1 MTKFRSDVMKLET
14 TNSALTSIMEYLP
27 KIQAKGRVN
36 RARQKLMKK
45 IAEKYQ
51 DFHGDLQSIKAD
63 TEDEQKQLEGFGEL
77 LKEEVVL
84 DMGEH
89 EGLMHTL
96 YEYMLDYP
104 YEIDT
109 TPGSNREPSDAVTHD
124 HIVDVLES
132 AIESNQKNENG
143 DDE

>member
-1 MTKFRSDVMKLET
+1 MKLET
-14 TNSALTSIMEYLP
+14 TNSALTSVMEYLP
-27 KIQAKGRVN
+27 KVQAKGRVN

-51 DFHGDLQSIKAD
+51 DFHGDLQAIKAD
-63 TEDEQKQLEGFGEL
+63 TEDEQKQLEEFGEL

-84 DMGEH
+84 DMSEY

-109 TPGSNREPSDAVTHD
+109 TPGDNNSPSNAVTHD
-124 HIVDVLES
+124 HVIDILEA
-132 AIESNQKNENG
+132 AIETPQTIEK

>member
-1 MTKFRSDVMKLET
+1 MKLAT
-14 TNSALTSIMEYLP
+14 TNSALTSVMEYLP
-27 KIQAKGRVN
+27 KVQAKGRVN

-51 DFHGDLQSIKAD
+51 DFHGDLQAIKAD
-63 TEDEQKQLEGFGEL
+63 TEDEQKQLEEFGEL

-109 TPGSNREPSDAVTHD
+109 TPGNNNSPSNAVTHD

-132 AIESNQKNENG
+132 AIESNQKNEK

>member
-14 TNSALTSIMEYLP
+14 TNSALTSVMEYLP
-27 KIQAKGRVN
+27 KVQAKGRVN

-51 DFHGDLQSIKAD
+51 DFHGDLQAIKAD
-63 TEDEQKQLEGFGEL
+63 TEDEQKQLEEFGEL

-84 DMGEH
+84 DMSEY
-89 EGLMHTL
+89 ESLMHTL

-104 YEIDT
+104 YELDT
-109 TPGSNREPSDAVTHD
+109 TPGENNSPSNAVTHD
-124 HIVDVLES
+124 HVIDILEA
-132 AIESNQKNENG
+132 AIETPQTIEK

>member
-1 MTKFRSDVMKLET
+1 MTKFRSEAMKLET
-14 TNSALTSIMEYLP
+14 TNSALTSVMEYLP
-27 KIQAKGRVN
+27 KVQAKGRVN

-51 DFHGDLQSIKAD
+51 DFHGDLQAIKAD
-63 TEDEQKQLEGFGEL
+63 TEDEQKQLEEFGEL

-84 DMGEH
+84 DMSEY

-109 TPGSNREPSDAVTHD
+109 TPGDNNSPSNAVTHD
-124 HIVDVLES
+124 HVIDILEA
-132 AIESNQKNENG
+132 AIETPQTIEK

>member
-1 MTKFRSDVMKLET
+1 MTKFRSEAMKLST
-14 TNSALTSIMEYLP
+14 TNSALTTIMEYLP
-27 KIQAKGRVN
+27 KLQAKGRVN
-36 RARQKLMKK
+36 RSRQKLMKK

-51 DFHGDLQSIKAD
+51 DFHGDLQAIKAD
-63 TEDEQKQLEGFGEL
+63 TEDEQKQLEEFGEL

-89 EGLMHTL
+89 EGLMVTL

-109 TPGSNREPSDAVTHD
+109 TPGDNNSPSNAVTHD
-124 HIVDVLES
+124 HVVDILET
-132 AIESNQKNENG
+132 AIETPQTIEK

>member
-1 MTKFRSDVMKLET
+1 MTKFRSDVMKLKT
-14 TNSALTSIMEYLP
+14 TNSALTSVMEYLP

-51 DFHGDLQSIKAD
+51 DFHGDLQAIKAD
-63 TEDEQKQLEGFGEL
+63 TEDEQKQLEEFGEL

-109 TPGSNREPSDAVTHD
+109 TPGDNNSPSDAVTHD

-132 AIESNQKNENG
+132 AIESNQITKNG
-143 DDE
+143 

>member
-1 MTKFRSDVMKLET
+1 MTKFRSGTMKLAT

-27 KIQAKGRVN
+27 KVQAKGRVN

-51 DFHGDLQSIKAD
+51 DFHGDLQAIKAD
-63 TEDEQKQLEGFGEL
+63 TEDEQKQLEEFGEL

-109 TPGSNREPSDAVTHD
+109 TPGNNNSPSNAVTHD

-132 AIESNQKNENG
+132 AIESNQITKNG

>member
-1 MTKFRSDVMKLET
+1 MKLET
-14 TNSALTSIMEYLP
+14 TNSALTSVMEYLP

-51 DFHGDLQSIKAD
+51 DFHGDLQAIKAD
-63 TEDEQKQLEGFGEL
+63 TEDEQKQLEEFGEL

-84 DMGEH
+84 DMSEY

-109 TPGSNREPSDAVTHD
+109 TPGKNGSPSDAVTHD

-132 AIESNQKNENG
+132 AIESNQITKNG

>member
-1 MTKFRSDVMKLET
+1 MKLAT
-14 TNSALTSIMEYLP
+14 TNSALTSVMEYLP
-27 KIQAKGRVN
+27 KVQAKGRVN

-51 DFHGDLQSIKAD
+51 DFHGDLQAIKAD
-63 TEDEQKQLEGFGEL
+63 TEDEQKQLEEFSEL

-84 DMGEH
+84 DMSEY
-89 EGLMHTL
+89 EGLIHTL

-104 YEIDT
+104 YEMDT
-109 TPGSNREPSDAVTHD
+109 TPGDNNSPSDAVTHD

-132 AIESNQKNENG
+132 AIESNQKTKNG

>member
-1 MTKFRSDVMKLET
+1 MKLET
-14 TNSALTSIMEYLP
+14 TNSALTTIMEYLP

-51 DFHGDLQSIKAD
+51 DFHGDLQAIKAD
-63 TEDEQKQLEGFGEL
+63 TEDEQKQLEEFGEL

-84 DMGEH
+84 DMSEY
-89 EGLMHTL
+89 ESLMHTL

-104 YEIDT
+104 YELDT
-109 TPGSNREPSDAVTHD
+109 TPGENNSPSNAVTHD
-124 HIVDVLES
+124 HVIDILEA
-132 AIESNQKNENG
+132 AIETPQTIEK

>member
-14 TNSALTSIMEYLP
+14 TNSALTSVMEYLP
-27 KIQAKGRVN
+27 KVQAKGRVN

-51 DFHGDLQSIKAD
+51 DFHGDLQAIKAD
-63 TEDEQKQLEGFGEL
+63 TEDEQKQLEEFGEL

-104 YEIDT
+104 YELDT
-109 TPGSNREPSDAVTHD
+109 TPGENNSPSDAVTHD
-124 HIVDVLES
+124 HIVDVLEA
-132 AIESNQKNENG
+132 AIETPQTIEK

>member
-1 MTKFRSDVMKLET
+1 MKLST
-14 TNSALTSIMEYLP
+14 TNSALTSVKEYLP
-27 KIQAKGRVN
+27 KVQAKGRVN

-45 IAEKYQ
+45 TAEKYQ
-51 DFHGDLQSIKAD
+51 DFHGDLQAIKAD
-63 TEDEQKQLEGFGEL
+63 TEDEQKQLEEFGEL
-77 LKEEVVL
+77 LKEEVVI

-109 TPGSNREPSDAVTHD
+109 TPGDNNSPSNAVTHD
-124 HIVDVLES
+124 HIVDVLEA
-132 AIESNQKNENG
+132 AIESKQITEK

>member
-1 MTKFRSDVMKLET
+1 MKLET
-14 TNSALTSIMEYLP
+14 TNSALTSVMEYLP
-27 KIQAKGRVN
+27 KVQAKGRVN

-51 DFHGDLQSIKAD
+51 DFHGDLQAIKAD
-63 TEDEQKQLEGFGEL
+63 TEDEQKQLEEFGEL

-104 YEIDT
+104 YELDT
-109 TPGSNREPSDAVTHD
+109 TPGENNSPSDAVTHD
-124 HIVDVLES
+124 HIVDVLEA
-132 AIESNQKNENG
+132 AIETPQTIEK

>member
-1 MTKFRSDVMKLET
+1 MKLTT
-14 TNSALTSIMEYLP
+14 TNSALTTIMEYLP
-27 KIQAKGRVN
+27 KVQAKGRVN
-36 RARQKLMKK
+36 RSRQKLMKK

-51 DFHGDLQSIKAD
+51 DFHGDLQAIKAD
-63 TEDEQKQLEGFGEL
+63 TEDEQKQLEEFGEL

-84 DMGEH
+84 DMSEY

-109 TPGSNREPSDAVTHD
+109 TPGKNGSPSDAVTHD

-132 AIESNQKNENG
+132 AIESNQKTKNG
-143 DDE
+143 DDEL

>member
-1 MTKFRSDVMKLET
+1 MKLST
-14 TNSALTSIMEYLP
+14 TNSALTSITAYLP
-27 KIQAKGRVN
+27 KVQAKGRVN

-45 IAEKYQ
+45 LAEKYQ
-51 DFHGDLQSIKAD
+51 DFHGDLQAIKAD
-63 TEDEQKQLEGFGEL
+63 TEDEQKQLEEFVEL
-77 LKEEVVL
+77 LKEEVVI

-89 EGLMHTL
+89 EALMHTL

-109 TPGSNREPSDAVTHD
+109 APGDNGSPSDSVTHD
-124 HIVDVLES
+124 HIVDVLEE
-132 AIESNQKNENG
+132 AIESKQITEK

>member
-1 MTKFRSDVMKLET
+1 MTKFRSEAMKLET
-14 TNSALTSIMEYLP
+14 TNSALTTIMEYLP

-51 DFHGDLQSIKAD
+51 DFHGDLQAIKAD
-63 TEDEQKQLEGFGEL
+63 TEDEQKQLEEFGEL

-84 DMGEH
+84 DMSEY

-109 TPGSNREPSDAVTHD
+109 TPGENNSPSNAVTHD
-124 HIVDVLES
+124 HVIDILEA
-132 AIESNQKNENG
+132 AIETPQTIEK

>member
-1 MTKFRSDVMKLET
+1 MKLET
-14 TNSALTSIMEYLP
+14 TNSALTSVMEYLP
-27 KIQAKGRVN
+27 KVQAKGRVN

-51 DFHGDLQSIKAD
+51 DFHGDLQAIKAD
-63 TEDEQKQLEGFGEL
+63 TEDEQKQLEEFGEL

-84 DMGEH
+84 DMSEY
-89 EGLMHTL
+89 EGLIHTL

-109 TPGSNREPSDAVTHD
+109 TPGDNNSPSDAVTHD
-124 HIVDVLES
+124 HVIDILEA
-132 AIESNQKNENG
+132 AIETPQTIEK

>member
-1 MTKFRSDVMKLET
+1 MTKSRSDDMKLAT
-14 TNSALTSIMEYLP
+14 TNSALTSVMEYLP
-27 KIQAKGRVN
+27 KVQAKGRVN

-63 TEDEQKQLEGFGEL
+63 TEDEQKQLEEFGEL
-77 LKEEVVL
+77 LKEEVVI

-109 TPGSNREPSDAVTHD
+109 TPGDNNSPSNAVTHD
-124 HIVDVLES
+124 HIVDVLEA
-132 AIESNQKNENG
+132 AIESKQITEK

>member
-1 MTKFRSDVMKLET
+1 MKLET

-51 DFHGDLQSIKAD
+51 DFHGDLQAIKAD
-63 TEDEQKQLEGFGEL
+63 TEDEQKQLEEFGEL

-109 TPGSNREPSDAVTHD
+109 TAGSNREPSDAVTHD

>member
-1 MTKFRSDVMKLET
+1 MKLAT
-14 TNSALTSIMEYLP
+14 TNSALTSVMEYLP
-27 KIQAKGRVN
+27 KVQAKGRVN

-51 DFHGDLQSIKAD
+51 DFHGDLQAIKAD
-63 TEDEQKQLEGFGEL
+63 TEDEQKQLEEFGEL

-84 DMGEH
+84 DMSEY

-132 AIESNQKNENG
+132 AIEKKKKNENG

>member
-1 MTKFRSDVMKLET
+1 MKLET

-51 DFHGDLQSIKAD
+51 DFHGDLQAIKAD
-63 TEDEQKQLEGFGEL
+63 TEDEQKQLEEFGEL

-84 DMGEH
+84 DMSEH

-109 TPGSNREPSDAVTHD
+109 TPGENNSPSNAVTHD
-124 HIVDVLES
+124 HVIDILEA
-132 AIESNQKNENG
+132 AIETPQTIEK

>member
-1 MTKFRSDVMKLET
+1 MKLAT
-14 TNSALTSIMEYLP
+14 TNSALTSVMEYLP
-27 KIQAKGRVN
+27 KVQAKGRVN

-51 DFHGDLQSIKAD
+51 DFHGDLQAIKAD
-63 TEDEQKQLEGFGEL
+63 TEDEQKQLEEFGEL
-77 LKEEVVL
+77 LKEEVVI

-109 TPGSNREPSDAVTHD
+109 TPGDNNSPSNAVTHD
-124 HIVDVLES
+124 HIVDVLEAS
-132 AIESNQKNENG
+132 IESKQITEK

>member
-1 MTKFRSDVMKLET
+1 MTKFRSDDMKLAT
-14 TNSALTSIMEYLP
+14 TNSALTSVMEYLP
-27 KIQAKGRVN
+27 KVQAKGRVN

-63 TEDEQKQLEGFGEL
+63 TEDEQKQLEEFGEL
-77 LKEEVVL
+77 LKEEVVI

-109 TPGSNREPSDAVTHD
+109 TPGDNNSPSNAVTHD
-124 HIVDVLES
+124 HIVDVLEAS
-132 AIESNQKNENG
+132 IESKQITEK

>member
-1 MTKFRSDVMKLET
+1 MTKFRSDDMKLET

-51 DFHGDLQSIKAD
+51 DFHGDLQAIKAD
-63 TEDEQKQLEGFGEL
+63 TEDEQKQLEEFGEL

-84 DMGEH
+84 DMSEY

-104 YEIDT
+104 YELDT
-109 TPGSNREPSDAVTHD
+109 TPGENNSPSNAVTHD
-124 HIVDVLES
+124 HVIDILEA
-132 AIESNQKNENG
+132 AIETPQTIEK

>member
-1 MTKFRSDVMKLET
+1 MKLAT
-14 TNSALTSIMEYLP
+14 TNSALTTIMEYLP
-27 KIQAKGRVN
+27 KVQAKGRVN
-36 RARQKLMKK
+36 RARQKLLKK
-45 IAEKYQ
+45 VAEKYQ
-51 DFHGDLQSIKAD
+51 DFHGDLQAIKAD
-63 TEDEQKQLEGFGEL
+63 TEDEQKQLEEFGEL
-77 LKEEVVL
+77 LKEEVVI

-89 EGLMHTL
+89 ESLMHTL

-109 TPGSNREPSDAVTHD
+109 TLGKNNSPSDAVTHD

-132 AIESNQKNENG
+132 VIESNQKNENG

>member
-1 MTKFRSDVMKLET
+1 MKLET
-14 TNSALTSIMEYLP
+14 TNSALTSVMEYLP
-27 KIQAKGRVN
+27 KVQAKGRVN

-51 DFHGDLQSIKAD
+51 DFHGDLQAIKAD
-63 TEDEQKQLEGFGEL
+63 TEDEQKQLEEFGEL

-84 DMGEH
+84 DMSEY
-89 EGLMHTL
+89 ESLMHTL

-104 YEIDT
+104 YELDT
-109 TPGSNREPSDAVTHD
+109 TPGENNSPSNAVTHD
-124 HIVDVLES
+124 HVIDILEA
-132 AIESNQKNENG
+132 AIETPQTIEK

>member
-1 MTKFRSDVMKLET
+1 MKLAT
-14 TNSALTSIMEYLP
+14 TNSALTSVMEYLP
-27 KIQAKGRVN
+27 KVQAKGRVN

-51 DFHGDLQSIKAD
+51 DFHGDLQAIKAD
-63 TEDEQKQLEGFGEL
+63 TEDEQKQLEEFGEL
-77 LKEEVVL
+77 LKEEAVI

-109 TPGSNREPSDAVTHD
+109 TPGDNNSPSNAVTHD
-124 HIVDVLES
+124 HIVDVLEA
-132 AIESNQKNENG
+132 AIESKQITEK

>member
-1 MTKFRSDVMKLET
+1 MKLTT
-14 TNSALTSIMEYLP
+14 TNSALTTIMEYLP
-27 KIQAKGRVN
+27 KVQAKGRVN

-51 DFHGDLQSIKAD
+51 DFHGDLQAIKAD
-63 TEDEQKQLEGFGEL
+63 TEDEQKQLEEFGEL

-109 TPGSNREPSDAVTHD
+109 TPGNNNSPSNAVTHD

-132 AIESNQKNENG
+132 AIEPNQKNEK

>member
-1 MTKFRSDVMKLET
+1 MKLET

-36 RARQKLMKK
+36 RARQKLIKK

-51 DFHGDLQSIKAD
+51 DFHGDLQAIKAD
-63 TEDEQKQLEGFGEL
+63 TEDEQKQLEEFGEL

-84 DMGEH
+84 DMSEY
-89 EGLMHTL
+89 ESLMHTL

-104 YEIDT
+104 YELDT
-109 TPGSNREPSDAVTHD
+109 TPGENNSPSNAVTHD
-124 HIVDVLES
+124 HVIDILEA
-132 AIESNQKNENG
+132 AIETPQTIEK

>member
-1 MTKFRSDVMKLET
+1 MTKFRSEAMKLET

-27 KIQAKGRVN
+27 KVQAKGRVN

-51 DFHGDLQSIKAD
+51 DFHGDLQAIKAD
-63 TEDEQKQLEGFGEL
+63 TEDEQKQLEEFGEL
-77 LKEEVVL
+77 LKEEVVI
-84 DMGEH
+84 DMSEY
-89 EGLMHTL
+89 ESLMHTL

-109 TPGSNREPSDAVTHD
+109 TPGANREPSDAVTHD

-132 AIESNQKNENG
+132 AIESNQITKNG

>member
-1 MTKFRSDVMKLET
+1 MTKFRSEAMKLET
-14 TNSALTSIMEYLP
+14 TNSALTTIMEYLP

-36 RARQKLMKK
+36 RARQKLVKK

-51 DFHGDLQSIKAD
+51 DFHGDLQAIKAD
-63 TEDEQKQLEGFGEL
+63 TEDEQKQLEEFGEL

-84 DMGEH
+84 DMSEY
-89 EGLMHTL
+89 EGLIHTL

-109 TPGSNREPSDAVTHD
+109 TPGDNNSPSDAVTHD

-132 AIESNQKNENG
+132 AIESKQKTKNG

>member
-14 TNSALTSIMEYLP
+14 TNSALTSVMEYLP
-27 KIQAKGRVN
+27 KVQAKGRVN

-51 DFHGDLQSIKAD
+51 DFHGDLQAIKAD
-63 TEDEQKQLEGFGEL
+63 TEDEQKQLEEFGEL

-109 TPGSNREPSDAVTHD
+109 TPGNNNSPSDAVTHD

-132 AIESNQKNENG
+132 AVESKQITEK

>member
-1 MTKFRSDVMKLET
+1 MKLET
-14 TNSALTSIMEYLP
+14 TNSALTTIMEYLP

-51 DFHGDLQSIKAD
+51 DFHGDLQAIKAD
-63 TEDEQKQLEGFGEL
+63 TEDEQKQLEEFGEL

-104 YEIDT
+104 YELDT
-109 TPGSNREPSDAVTHD
+109 TPGENNSPSDAVTHD
-124 HIVDVLES
+124 HIVDVLEA
-132 AIESNQKNENG
+132 AIETPQTIEK

>member
-1 MTKFRSDVMKLET
+1 MKLET
-14 TNSALTSIMEYLP
+14 TNSALTSVMEYLP

-51 DFHGDLQSIKAD
+51 DFHGDLQAIKAD
-63 TEDEQKQLEGFGEL
+63 TEDEQKQLEEFGEL

-84 DMGEH
+84 DMSEY

-109 TPGSNREPSDAVTHD
+109 TPGENNSPSNAVTHD
-124 HIVDVLES
+124 HVIDILEA
-132 AIESNQKNENG
+132 AIETPQTIEK

>member
-1 MTKFRSDVMKLET
+1 MKLET
-14 TNSALTSIMEYLP
+14 TNSALTTIMEYLP

-51 DFHGDLQSIKAD
+51 DFHGDLQAIKAD
-63 TEDEQKQLEGFGEL
+63 TEDEQKQLEEFGEL

-84 DMGEH
+84 DMSEY

-109 TPGSNREPSDAVTHD
+109 TPGENNSPSNAVTHD
-124 HIVDVLES
+124 HVIDILEA
-132 AIESNQKNENG
+132 AIETPQTIEK

>member
-1 MTKFRSDVMKLET
+1 MKLET
-14 TNSALTSIMEYLP
+14 TNSALTSVMEYLP
-27 KIQAKGRVN
+27 KVQAKGRVN

-51 DFHGDLQSIKAD
+51 DFHGDLQAIKAD
-63 TEDEQKQLEGFGEL
+63 TEDEQKQLEEFGEL

-109 TPGSNREPSDAVTHD
+109 TPGKNGSSSDADTHD

-132 AIESNQKNENG
+132 AIETKQITEK